1 MIAQVHE
8 FMEDALILKKL
19 KTREQVLSCC
29 RVFGVCQLV
38 DGENLFCEGD
48 AGDTFYYILRGRVNI
63 VQNGQIILTRGQ
75 GQSFGELSLHG
86 ENHARRSA
94 GVVAACSL
102 ATLSRSK
109 YLRLFGDLE
118 HVFLCIKPTFR
129 LWGNFF
135 DKVMMKTKKWKLIIT
150 HY

>member
-94 GVVAACSL
+94 GVVAATACSL
-102 ATLSRSK
+102 VTLSRAK

-118 HVFLCIKPTFR
+118 HGFLCIAY
-129 LWGNFF
+129 
-135 DKVMMKTKKWKLIIT
+135 V
-150 HY
+150 